1 MTVSTSTQEHI
12 VSYRDG
18 SGYGVFDVDKDDI
31 ISPTFDTE
39 DAAQKWL
46 DDSLTQ
52 SEAV

>member
-1 MTVSTSTQEHI
+1 MAVSATTEKHI
-12 VSYRDG
+12 VRFRNG
-18 SGYGVFDVDKDDI
+18 SGYAVFELDSSDV

-46 DDSLTQ
+46 DDSLEQ